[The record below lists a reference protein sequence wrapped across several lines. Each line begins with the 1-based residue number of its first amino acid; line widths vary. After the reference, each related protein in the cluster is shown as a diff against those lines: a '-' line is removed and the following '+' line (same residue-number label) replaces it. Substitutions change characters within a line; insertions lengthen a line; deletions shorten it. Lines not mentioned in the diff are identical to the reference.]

1 MVVAGK
7 AREALAVVQPY
18 RVLALVHSHIAH
30 GAVSCAESAADAA
43 VGVNAEWRVFDNPA
57 YEYVADEAA
66 VDARPVADEDV
77 AHAVASLAY
86 VFDEA

>member
-1 MVVAGK
+1 MVAGE

-18 RVLALVHSHIAH
+18 RVFVLVHSHVAH
-30 GAVSCAESAADAA
+30 GAVTRAESAADAA
-43 VGVNAEWRVFDNPA
+43 VGVNAERRVFDNPA
-57 YEYVADEAA
+57 YEHIADESA
-66 VDARPVADEDV
+66 VDARPVAHENV

>member
-1 MVVAGK
+1 MVVAGE
-7 AREALAVVQPY
+7 AREALAGVEPY
-18 RVLALVHSHIAH
+18 RALALVHSHSAH

-43 VGVNAEWRVFDNPA
+43 VGVNAERRVFDNPA
-57 YEYVADEAA
+57 YEHIADESA
-66 VDARPVADEDV
+66 VDARPVAHENV